1 MLERFIVEVVSI
13 AVKEETSKAEQN
25 KANLF
30 LQAGVGKQ
38 VKLVRRSIF
47 VDDEKGLEN
56 FVDENVVVFL
66 AESDNENADLWK
78 EV

>member
-66 AESDNENADLWK
+66 AESDNENADL
-78 EV
+78 